1 MRLLIVDHE
10 PLARANLALLCE
22 LKDGVAVVGEA
33 DSGRAAITAAEQ
45 LHPDVIV
52 LDTQLPD
59 MTGLEVLREARRT
72 AAPLGIMVTA
82 HPEQAPPLLE
92 TGVIDC
98 LVKPIH
104 VARFTESIE
113 RARRCYR
120 SNEAPAEPA
129 RRRPDQARTLP
140 AAAEPA
146 AGATSEPRPLLLV
159 GEREHR
165 LYVLRPEQ
173 VQFIKSHGNYVRL
186 HAGNTEYISRD
197 SVKHLADLLAG
208 CGFLR
213 IERSLLINTQS
224 ILYAQ
229 RSGRGTYAFTLAN
242 GACLYSGPT
251 YRDEILRVLPLAS
264 AAPAGR

>member
-1 MRLLIVDHE
+1 MRLLIVDDE

-45 LHPDVIV
+45 LHPDVI
-52 LDTQLPD
+52 LLETQLPD

-72 AAPLGIMVTA
+72 AAPLGIMISA
-82 HPEQAPPLLE
+82 YPEHAPPLHE

-104 VARFTESIE
+104 IARFTESIE

-120 SNEAPAEPA
+120 ASETPAEQT
-129 RRRPDQARTLP
+129 RPRPPPDPERTHLD
-140 AAAEPA
+140 AAEPA
-146 AGATSEPRPLLLV
+146 AGESRPLLLV

-165 LYVLRPEQ
+165 LYVLRPDQ
-173 VQFIKSHGNYVRL
+173 VQFIKSHGNYVKL

-197 SVKHLADLLAG
+197 SVKHLADVLAG
-208 CGFLR
+208 SGFLR
-213 IERSLLINTQS
+213 IERSLLINTRS

-229 RSGRGTYAFTLAN
+229 RSGRGTYAFTLAC
-242 GACLYSGPT
+242 GSCLYSGAT

-264 AAPAGR
+264 AAPARRW

>member
-1 MRLLIVDHE
+1 MRLLIVDDE

-45 LHPDVIV
+45 LHPDVI
-52 LDTQLPD
+52 LFDTQLPD

-72 AAPLGIMVTA
+72 AAPLGIMVTT
-82 HPEQAPPLLE
+82 HPEQAPPPPE

-104 VARFTESIE
+104 IARFTESLE
-113 RARRCYR
+113 RARRCCR
-120 SNEAPAEPA
+120 ASG
-129 RRRPDQARTLP
+129 
-140 AAAEPA
+140 AAAEQTPRQRDPGHMLLEVTDLTA
-146 AGATSEPRPLLLV
+146 APSEPRPLLLV

-173 VQFIKSHGNYVRL
+173 VQFIKSHGNYVKL
-186 HAGNTEYISRD
+186 HAGNMEYISRD
-197 SVKHLADLLAG
+197 SVKHLADRLAG
-208 CGFLR
+208 SGFLR
-213 IERSLLINTQS
+213 IERSLLINTHS

-229 RSGRGTYAFTLAN
+229 RSGRGTYAFTLAC
-242 GACLYSGPT
+242 GSCLYSGPT

-264 AAPAGR
+264 AVPARR

>member
-1 MRLLIVDHE
+1 MRLLIVDDE

-45 LHPDVIV
+45 LHPDVIL

-72 AAPLGIMVTA
+72 AAPLGIMVTT
-82 HPEQAPPLLE
+82 HPEQAAATPRDGRHRLSRQANPHRAVYRVVRARAPLLPRQRGSGGAD
-92 TGVIDC
+92 TSAAGSG
-98 LVKPIH
+98 PH
-104 VARFTESIE
+104 VAGGNGPGSR
-113 RARRCYR
+113 
-120 SNEAPAEPA
+120 
-129 RRRPDQARTLP
+129 
-140 AAAEPA
+140 
-146 AGATSEPRPLLLV
+146 TSEPRPLLLV

-173 VQFIKSHGNYVRL
+173 VQFVKSHGNYVKL
-186 HAGNTEYISRD
+186 HAGNMEYISRD
-197 SVKHLADLLAG
+197 SVKHLAERLAG
-208 CGFLR
+208 SGFLR

-229 RSGRGTYAFTLAN
+229 RSGRGTYAFTLAC
-242 GACLYSGPT
+242 GSCLYSGPT

-264 AAPAGR
+264 AVPARR

>member
-1 MRLLIVDHE
+1 MRLLIVDDE

-33 DSGRAAITAAEQ
+33 DSGRAAITAAAQ
-45 LHPDVIV
+45 LHPDVIL

-72 AAPLGIMVTA
+72 AAPLGIMVTTHLA
-82 HPEQAPPLLE
+82 QAPPPPE

-104 VARFTESIE
+104 IARFTESLE

-120 SNEAPAEPA
+120 ANGAAAEQTSRQRDPG
-129 RRRPDQARTLP
+129 RTLP
-140 AAAEPA
+140 EATAAAP
-146 AGATSEPRPLLLV
+146 SESRPLLLV

-173 VQFIKSHGNYVRL
+173 VQFVRSHGNYVKL
-186 HAGNTEYISRD
+186 HVGNLEYISRD
-197 SVKHLADLLAG
+197 SVKHLADRLAG
-208 CGFLR
+208 SGFLR
-213 IERSLLINTQS
+213 IERSLLINTHS

-229 RSGRGTYAFTLAN
+229 RSGRGTYAFTLAS
-242 GACLYSGPT
+242 GSCLYSGPT

-264 AAPAGR
+264 AVPARR